1 MSFQVSG
8 KVAVVTG
15 GSSGIGLETVRLLL
29 EQGAYVAWC
38 GRDSGRLQDSWETMA
53 ACFESDRLYIQC
65 CDVLNADDVKQFIEQ
80 VAQRFGGVDMLINN
94 AGQGKVAS
102 FEDTSDEEWIREV
115 QLKYFSVLNPVRAA
129 LPYLRQ
135 SSIAS
140 IANVNSLLAYKPEPH
155 MMATSAARAGL
166 LNLSKG
172 LSKEFVAAGIRVNS
186 ILIGMVESGQWQR
199 RYLDRSDPDQ
209 SWEDWLAG
217 IARKRGIPMGRLG
230 KPVEAARALVFLA
243 SPLSSYTTGSVIDVS
258 GGFSQEI

>member
-8 KVAVVTG
+8 KVAIVTG

-29 EQGAYVAWC
+29 EQGAKVAWC
-38 GRDSGRLQDSWETMA
+38 GRDAARLQDSWHAMA
-53 ACFESDRLYIQC
+53 AAFDTERLHIRC
-65 CDVLNADDVKQFIEQ
+65 CDVLDASEVKIFIDE

-94 AGQGKVAS
+94 AGQGKVAN
-102 FEDTSDEEWIREV
+102 FDDTSDEEWMTEV
-115 QLKYFSVLNPVRAA
+115 QLKYFSVLNPVRAV

-155 MMATSAARAGL
+155 MIATSAARAGL

-172 LSKEFVAAGIRVNS
+172 LSKEFVGSGIRVNS

-199 RYLDRSDPDQ
+199 RYQDRSDPDE

-230 KPVEAARALVFLA
+230 KPIEAARALVFLA

>member
-38 GRDSGRLQDSWETMA
+38 GRDSERLQDSWRTMA

-65 CDVLNADDVKQFIEQ
+65 CDVLDAEAVKQFIEQ

-94 AGQGKVAS
+94 AGQGKVAN

>member
-1 MSFQVSG
+1 MSFQVNG

-29 EQGAYVAWC
+29 EQGAHVAWC
-38 GRDSGRLQDSWETMA
+38 GRDRVRLQDSWQVMA
-53 ACFESDRLYIQC
+53 ATFPSDRLYIQC
-65 CDVLNADDVKQFIEQ
+65 CDVLDADAVKRFIDE
-80 VAQRFGGVDMLINN
+80 VAQCFGGVDMLINN

-102 FEDTSDEEWIREV
+102 FEDTSDDEWMREV

-129 LPYLRQ
+129 LPYLRR

-155 MMATSAARAGL
+155 MIATSAARAGL

-199 RYLDRSDPDQ
+199 RYQERSDPEQGWD
-209 SWEDWLAG
+209 DWLAG

>member
-38 GRDSGRLQDSWETMA
+38 GRDAARLQDSWQAMA
-53 ACFESDRLYIQC
+53 AIFEPDRLHIRC
-65 CDVLNADDVKQFIEQ
+65 CDVLDADAVNAFIDE

-102 FEDTSDEEWIREV
+102 FADTSDQDWMTEV

-135 SSIAS
+135 SPIAS

-155 MMATSAARAGL
+155 MIATSAARAGL

-172 LSKEFVAAGIRVNS
+172 LSKEFVDMGIRVNS

-199 RYLDRSDPDQ
+199 RYQERSDPDQ
-209 SWEDWLAG
+209 SWDDWLAG

-230 KPVEAARALVFLA
+230 KPIEAARALVFLA

>member
-1 MSFQVSG
+1 MSFQVNG

-29 EQGAYVAWC
+29 EQGAHVAWC
-38 GRDSGRLQDSWETMA
+38 GRDPVRLQDSWKTMA
-53 ACFESDRLYIQC
+53 ASFEPDRLHIQC
-65 CDVLNADDVKQFIEQ
+65 CDVLDGDAVKQFIEQ
-80 VAQRFGGVDMLINN
+80 VVQRFGGVDMLINN
-94 AGQGKVAS
+94 AGQGKVAN
-102 FEDTSDEEWIREV
+102 FEDTSDEEWMREV

-155 MMATSAARAGL
+155 MIATSAARAGL

-186 ILIGMVESGQWQR
+186 ILIGMVQSGQWQR
-199 RYLDRSDPDQ
+199 RYQDRSDPDQ